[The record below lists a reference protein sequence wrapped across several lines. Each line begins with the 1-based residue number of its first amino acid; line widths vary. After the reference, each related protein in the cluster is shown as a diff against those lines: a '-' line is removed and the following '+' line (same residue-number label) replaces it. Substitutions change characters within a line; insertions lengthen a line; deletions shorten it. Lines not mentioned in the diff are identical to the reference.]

1 MGDMDTTPPA
11 KPDKETD
18 TPRLGPRFADA
29 FVFAE
34 ELHRRQLRKGSDIP
48 YLSHLMAV
56 ASLVMEHG
64 GDEDVAVA
72 ALLHDAVEDQ
82 GGEAVAEQIRARFG
96 ERVVRIVLGCSDSTE
111 VKGAPKRPWIERKR
125 RYLGH
130 FESVGDDVRLVSI
143 ADKLHNCR
151 CTVLNLREDGAS
163 TWDRF
168 NATRDEALWFYRTF
182 VERAKTLYPHP
193 IVRELER
200 AVAEL
205 EALA

>member
-1 MGDMDTTPPA
+1 MSTPKPA

-18 TPRLGPRFADA
+18 TPRLGPRFAEA
-29 FVFAE
+29 FAFAE
-34 ELHRRQLRKGSDIP
+34 ELHRKQIRKGSDIP
-48 YLSHLMAV
+48 YVSHLISV
-56 ASLVMEHG
+56 AALVIEHG

-82 GGEAVAEQIRARFG
+82 GGEATAEHIRARFG
-96 ERVVRIVLGCSDSTE
+96 ERVAAIVRHCSDSAE
-111 VKGAPKRPWIERKR
+111 AKGAEKRPWIERKR
-125 RYLGH
+125 RYLEH
-130 FESVGDDVRLVSI
+130 FETVDGDVRLVSI

-151 CTVLNLREDGAS
+151 CTVLNLREDGPS

-168 NATRDEALWFYRTF
+168 NATREDTLWFYRTF
-182 VERAKTLYPHP
+182 VERAKTLFPHP

-200 AVAEL
+200 AVTEL